1 MHSIQKNPKIFYGW
15 WVVSAC
21 FLIAIYT
28 GGVVFYGFTSVFEP
42 IANEFG
48 WSYAQV
54 SLASSLRGLEM
65 GLLAPLSGLLVD
77 RWGPRKL
84 VFGGVFAVGL
94 GLILLSRINSLGM
107 FYTAFVLIAVGVST
121 CSVTVLMA
129 AVVNWFRKKL
139 TLAIG
144 ITVSGFGIAG
154 LLVSVV
160 TILVDTLG
168 WRTAMFSLG
177 LGMWGL
183 GFPLSLLLRHKPEQ
197 YGYLPD
203 GETSSA
209 GVTGADIPS
218 VQSTGVEIQVKQ
230 ALKSRTF
237 WHISLA
243 MLCHATVISAVLT
256 HVMPYLSS
264 VGIAR
269 SISSLVASI
278 TPVASVFGRL
288 SFGWLGN
295 RINIKRLSA
304 AGFALVSLGLIFF
317 GYVPDGGIWMLVPYI
332 LFLGPGWGGIATMRS
347 ILIWKYFGRSRFGTI
362 HGFAVGIMML
372 GHIGGAPLAG
382 WVFDNWGSYQGIWF
396 VFAGLAIV
404 AVLTILTTPDVKQK
418 EPPIP

>member
-1 MHSIQKNPKIFYGW
+1 MHSIQKYPKIFYGW
-15 WVVSAC
+15 WVVGAC

-28 GGVVFYGFTSVFEP
+28 GGVVFFGFTAVFEP

-48 WSYAQV
+48 WSYTQV
-54 SLASSLRGLEM
+54 SLAASLRGLEV

-84 VFGGVFAVGL
+84 TFGGVFAVGL
-94 GLILLSRINSLGM
+94 GLLLLSRINSLGM
-107 FYTAFVLIAVGVST
+107 FYATFVLISVGLST

-129 AVVNWFRKKL
+129 AVVNWFRKKVA
-139 TLAIG
+139 LAIG
-144 ITVSGFGIAG
+144 ITISGFGIAG

-168 WRTAMFSLG
+168 WRTAMVSLG
-177 LGMWGL
+177 LGMWL
-183 GFPLSLLLRHKPEQ
+183 VGFPLSLLLRHKPEQ

-203 GETSSA
+203 GETSSTE
-209 GVTGADIPS
+209 VNGADIPS
-218 VQSTGVEIQVKQ
+218 VQSTEVEIQVKQ

-243 MLCHATVISAVLT
+243 LLCHSLVMSAVLT

-264 VGIAR
+264 VGITR

-288 SFGWLGN
+288 GFGWLGN
-295 RINIKRLSA
+295 RINIKRLA
-304 AGFALVSLGLIFF
+304 ATGLALVSLGLIFF
-317 GYVPDGGIWMLVPYI
+317 GYVPDGGIWMLLPYI
-332 LFLGPGWGGIATMRS
+332 LFLGTGWGGIATMRS
-347 ILIWKYFGRSRFGTI
+347 ILIWKYFGRSKFGTI

-372 GHIGGAPLAG
+372 GHMGGAPLAG

-396 VFAGLAIV
+396 VFAGLSIV
-404 AVLTILTTPDVKQK
+404 AVSTMLTTTDVKHK
-418 EPPIP
+418 KPPVP